1 MIISK
6 NRVIVDGIIYWNPLS
21 APQAVAGPG
30 MLVMLKLSDTMGII
44 ISPIADKGRTVFII

>member
-6 NRVIVDGIIYWNPLS
+6 NRVGVDGIIYWNPLS